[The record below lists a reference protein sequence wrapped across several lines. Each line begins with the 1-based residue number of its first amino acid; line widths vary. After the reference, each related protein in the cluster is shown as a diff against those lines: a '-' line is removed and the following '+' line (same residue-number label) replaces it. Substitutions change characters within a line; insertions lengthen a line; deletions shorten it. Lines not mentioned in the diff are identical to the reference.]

1 MTAGRTLPSPLEAA
15 TLDPAE
21 GRRVRPGT
29 LGETLPTPPME
40 TLIARTGRDEAD
52 DEEAPE
58 SAAARRMRVV
68 DPETY
73 AVESEVAKGGIGRI
87 LRAYDT
93 HLDRPVA
100 LKELITRDPQTEERF
115 IREARITARLQ
126 HPSIVP
132 LYEAGV
138 WPSGE
143 PFFAMKLVSGRSLD
157 HFIEEAS
164 TLDQRLVLLPH
175 VLAVAEAMAYAH
187 NERIIH
193 RDLKPQNI
201 LLGPFGETVVIDWGL
216 AKDLDE
222 ESPEP
227 SRTSSL
233 PPQRSSSPSS
243 PGSMALTVLG
253 VVMGTPAYMPPEQA
267 AGRSVDER
275 ADVYAIGAILYHL
288 LAGKASY
295 EGQYPMEIVRCV
307 LREPPVPIEKLQ
319 PGVPRDLV
327 TIVQKAMARAKA
339 ERYRTAGELAAD
351 LRRFQT
357 GQIVQAHHYSAR
369 ERLLRFAR
377 RHRATLLMAFA
388 ALAALAVTGA
398 LAVGRVLDARDEAR
412 RERDRAAEAERRESE
427 RADTLTLVEARAA
440 ASRDPL
446 EALAWLKTLS
456 SSFRGHRR
464 KRLVAADAIAKGVP
478 MLLRGHA
485 AGINRASFSPEGRF
499 VASSSDDRTVRL
511 WDLTTTQA
519 RVLEGHTDEVWE
531 AAFSP
536 DGAWLASRSK
546 DTTVRLWS
554 VKTSEIKV
562 LAGHAAPLGA
572 IHYFRDGQRMAS
584 RGRDGSVCLWDIA
597 SGKCKPVWP
606 AGGAERKLAISPD
619 ERTLAFVSA
628 GSLVL
633 LDVDAGTERHFE
645 GEAHEPEVLT
655 FSPDGALV
663 ATGDQKGIVRLWDI
677 ATGVSRRLEGHTG
690 KVRAVVFLPDSSR
703 LVSSGLD
710 RTVRIWDVHTGE
722 ARVLRGH
729 EGSVYTVAVS
739 PDGKTLMTGAADQT
753 ARVWDVASGMSRTLR
768 GPNDSISDVEFS
780 RDGKRALVASYDNS
794 LRVYSLEALRDRVM
808 AVHERA
814 ARVIAIS
821 PDGACIASGGADGT
835 VVWTNLADGTP
846 RTLGQHAGDVHDV
859 AFSPDG
865 TAIASAGADGRV
877 RIFSTQ
883 GAAISFDAHEG
894 AANRVLFSP
903 DGARV
908 VSAGADGVL
917 RSFPVKGGEGKVLA
931 RHSTK
936 ATALAFSPD
945 GARIAYSFADG
956 RVVLHEVTTGRETV
970 LAGHHDAV
978 HVLVFSPDGGL
989 LVSGG
994 MDHSVRLWD
1003 VPQGALRHVIDA
1015 AGTGLTRLVFF
1026 PDGKRFATL
1035 GGEANVK
1042 LWSAVDGR
1050 LLDVLRGY
1058 RGVVEG
1064 LDVSPEGSRL
1074 ATAGADGIVR
1084 LWDLEA
1090 GESRLLEG
1098 HEGNVLAVRFAEGGR
1113 SLVTAGK
1120 DRTVRRWMDDLPME
1134 AASLRAFVEAATPET
1149 VTSLGIHSDKR

>member
-21 GRRVRPGT
+21 GRGVRPGA
-29 LGETLPTPPME
+29 LGEATLPAPPMDS
-40 TLIARTGRDEAD
+40 LIARTGRDDGE
-52 DEEAPE
+52 DENAPE
-58 SAAARRMRVV
+58 SAAARRIRVV
-68 DPETY
+68 DRETY

-87 LRAYDT
+87 LRAHDT

-100 LKELITRDPQTEERF
+100 LKELITRDPQAEERF

-157 HFIEEAS
+157 HFIEEAT
-164 TLDQRLVLLPH
+164 TLDQRLALLPH

-222 ESPEP
+222 ESPAPP
-227 SRTSSL
+227 SSKL
-233 PPQRSSSPSS
+233 PPKRLSSPSS
-243 PGSMALTVLG
+243 SGSMALTVLG
-253 VVMGTPAYMPPEQA
+253 VVMGTPGYMPPEQA

-288 LAGKASY
+288 LAGKPSY
-295 EGQYPMEIVRCV
+295 EGKYPMDIVRRV
-307 LREPPVPIEKLQ
+307 LREPPAPIEELQ

-327 TIVQKAMARAKA
+327 TIVQKAMARSKA
-339 ERYRTAGELAAD
+339 DRYRTAGELAAD
-351 LRRFQT
+351 LRCFQT

-369 ERLLRFAR
+369 ERIRRFGR
-377 RHRATLLMAFA
+377 RHRATLLMTFA
-388 ALAALAVTGA
+388 AALALAVTGA

-446 EALAWLKTLS
+446 AALAWLKTLS
-456 SSFRGHRR
+456 ASFRGHRR
-464 KRLVAADAIAKGVP
+464 ERLVAADAISRGVP
-478 MLLRGHA
+478 LLLRGHM
-485 AGINRASFSPEGRF
+485 AGINRAAFSPDGRF
-499 VASSSDDRTVRL
+499 VATASDDRTLRL
-511 WDLTTTQA
+511 WDVATAKA
-519 RVLEGHTDEVWE
+519 RVLEGHTDEVWD

-536 DGAWLASRSK
+536 DGSWLASRSK
-546 DTTVRLWS
+546 DTTIRLWS
-554 VKTSEIKV
+554 MQTSETTV

-572 IHYFRDGQRMAS
+572 IQFFPDGQRLAS
-584 RGRDGSVCLWDIA
+584 RARDGSVCVWDLA
-597 SGKCKPVWP
+597 ARECKRAWS
-606 AGGAERKLAISPD
+606 AGGTERHLAISPD
-619 ERTLAFVSA
+619 GHTLAFVGA

-633 LDVDAGTERHFE
+633 YDADTGSERRFE
-645 GEAHEPEVLT
+645 GEAQETEAIA

-663 ATGDQKGIVRLWDI
+663 ATGDRKGDVRLWDVS
-677 ATGVSRRLEGHTG
+677 TGQSKRLEGHTAM
-690 KVRAVVFLPDSSR
+690 VRGLVFLPDGSR
-703 LVSSGLD
+703 FVSAGKD
-710 RTVRIWDVHTGE
+710 RAVRIWDVRTGE
-722 ARVLRGH
+722 ARVLKGH
-729 EGSVYTVAVS
+729 EGTIYTLALS
-739 PDGKTLMTGAADQT
+739 PDGKHLLTGSADQT
-753 ARVWDVASGMSRTLR
+753 ARLWDVASGTSRVFR
-768 GPNDSISDVEFS
+768 GPNDSLSDVDFS
-780 RDGKRALVASYDNS
+780 RDGEGALVASYDNS
-794 LRVYSLEALRDRVM
+794 LRVYSLEALRDRVV
-808 AVHERA
+808 AVHEHEA
-814 ARVIAIS
+814 GVIAVS
-821 PDGACIASGGADGT
+821 PDGTCVASGSADGA
-835 VVWTNLADGTP
+835 VVWTNLADGTT
-846 RTLGQHAGDVHDV
+846 RTLGNHAGEVRGV
-859 AFSPDG
+859 AFSRDG
-865 TAIASAGADGRV
+865 AAIASAGADGRV
-877 RIFSTQ
+877 RVFSTQ
-883 GAAISFDAHEG
+883 GAALSFEAHTG
-894 AANRVLFSP
+894 AANVVLFSP
-903 DGARV
+903 DGARI
-908 VSAGADGVL
+908 VSAGEDGAI
-917 RSFPVKGGEGKVLA
+917 RSFPTKGGEGQVLA
-931 RHSTK
+931 RHSAAT
-936 ATALAFSPD
+936 TALAFSPD
-945 GARIAYSFADG
+945 GARLAYSFGDG
-956 RVVLHEVTTGRETV
+956 RVVLREFVTGRETI
-970 LAGHHDAV
+970 LAGHRDAA

-989 LVSGG
+989 LASGG

-1003 VPQGALRHVIDA
+1003 VTTGAARHVIDA

-1058 RGVVEG
+1058 RGVVAG

-1098 HEGNVLAVRFAEGGR
+1098 HEGNVFAVTFAEGGR

-1134 AASLRAFVEAATPET
+1134 AASIRAFVEAATPET
-1149 VTSLGIHSDKR
+1149 VASLGLHPDER